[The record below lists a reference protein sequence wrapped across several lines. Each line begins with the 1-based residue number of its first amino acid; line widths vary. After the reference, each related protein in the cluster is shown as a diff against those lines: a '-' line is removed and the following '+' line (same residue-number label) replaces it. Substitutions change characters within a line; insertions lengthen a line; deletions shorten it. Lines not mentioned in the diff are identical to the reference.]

1 MSIPVEVEPVQAKI
15 ERSTVT
21 ALYYYPVK
29 SCAGIRLD
37 EAEIVETGLRH
48 DRELMIVE
56 SGSNEFLTQRE
67 LPRLA
72 LIHPYI
78 EGNRVRL
85 EAPGMASL
93 EIEMTLEGWAEPGKV
108 WKDTVEILDQGAE
121 AADWLSEFLKTP
133 VRLVRMA
140 PGYRR
145 RVNRDFALSPSDHVN
160 FADGYQFLMISE
172 ESLADLN
179 RRLPEPL
186 PMNRFRPNIVIGGSG
201 LSFAEDYVRRFRLGS
216 LVFQAVKPCARCA
229 ITTTDQATGA
239 VGKEPL
245 KTLATFRHGPKGA
258 MFGQNLIHENTGV
271 LRLGDAVEVLQL
283 QTPQKLN
290 SWT

>member
-1 MSIPVEVEPVQAKI
+1 MSIPVEVEPVRAEI
-15 ERSTVT
+15 ERAAVT

-37 EAEIVETGLRH
+37 AAEIVETGLRH

-72 LIHPYI
+72 LIHPYL
-78 EGNRVRL
+78 EGSRLRL
-85 EAPGMASL
+85 EAPGLSSL
-93 EIEMTLEGWAEPGKV
+93 EIEMTFEGRAEPAKV
-108 WKDTVEILDQGAE
+108 WKDTVETLDQGAE
-121 AADWLSEFLKTP
+121 AAGWLSEFLKTP

-145 RVNRDFALSPSDHVN
+145 RVNRDYALSPSDHVN

-201 LSFAEDYVRRFRLGS
+201 LPFAEDYVRRFRLGS

-258 MFGQNLIHENTGV
+258 MFGQNLIHESKGV
-271 LRLGDAVEVLQL
+271 LRVGDSVEVLQL

-290 SWT
+290 S